1 MYSIYTSDFAIY
13 LLFVLH
19 IYIYTFDPI
28 FPPNHQF
35 WGHLRCWNLRGSIF
49 CLIATVQTTPMWKNV
64 IILDSPTSFP
74 WTHFRHVFCSYADVF
89 FFFSSRNQEG
99 FRIINLAKTKLVL
112 RDITLKKLTV
122 TKKFQNR
129 KSTSLDQLIIC
140 WTLLGRVL
148 SQKHS
153 NFRFKT
159 WPAMQLGQLFSFY
172 IVPCDRP
179 LSGHVSPFAW
189 HLAISPEAERQS
201 LAQPCNEIDFTKL
214 AIDRYRLVNTIQYSF
229 LSLYYFENNN
239 HTQNLWQN
247 SAPNPE
253 KNHPKIQELQ
263 NRISA
268 WPILPLVFLFGCLE
282 HMQWRFDQRLG
293 LRILGQKKERLPHF
307 GNQILVFWLAVEPTQ
322 LKNMGQNGNLPQG
335 SGWT

>member
-1 MYSIYTSDFAIY
+1 
-13 LLFVLH
+13 
-19 IYIYTFDPI
+19 
-28 FPPNHQF
+28 
-35 WGHLRCWNLRGSIF
+35 
-49 CLIATVQTTPMWKNV
+49 
-64 IILDSPTSFP
+64 
-74 WTHFRHVFCSYADVF
+74 
-89 FFFSSRNQEG
+89 
-99 FRIINLAKTKLVL
+99 
-112 RDITLKKLTV
+112 
-122 TKKFQNR
+122 
-129 KSTSLDQLIIC
+129 
-140 WTLLGRVL
+140 
-148 SQKHS
+148 
-153 NFRFKT
+153 
-159 WPAMQLGQLFSFY
+159 MQLGQLFSFY

-335 SGWT
+335 SG